1 MIENINGIN
10 EIEKMSF
17 EAAMARLDKI
27 TEELSREGVE
37 LERALAL
44 YEEGVRIARFCNSKL
59 EDTERKIKILQT
71 SATGELVEKDFAPAE
86 NID

>member
-59 EDTERKIKILQT
+59 EDTERKIKILQL
-71 SATGELVEKDFAPAE
+71 SEDGELKEEDFTAS
-86 NID
+86 ND